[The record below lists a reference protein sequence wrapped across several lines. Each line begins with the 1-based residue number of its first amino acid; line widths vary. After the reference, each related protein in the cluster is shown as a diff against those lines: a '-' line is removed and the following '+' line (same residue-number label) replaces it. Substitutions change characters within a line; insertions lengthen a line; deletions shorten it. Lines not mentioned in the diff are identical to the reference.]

1 MQLYSK
7 KFFSVLRLLIDESHF
22 SNRDHKHACAI
33 LKGGKIIDIS
43 NNNIKNR
50 VANHAEQNLLH
61 KLKHC
66 SLQKCILFVVRVV
79 KGNQLADSK
88 PCFHCVQNIKKSG
101 IKKVVFSTNSG
112 FQIIKSSEL
121 QNSHL
126 TLHYRK

>member
-7 KFFSVLRLLIDESHF
+7 KFFSVLRLLIQESHF
-22 SNRDHKHACAI
+22 STRIHKHACAI
-33 LKGGKIIDIS
+33 LRGGKIIDIS

-50 VANHAEQNLLH
+50 VANHAEQNLLYRWKNCTLH
-61 KLKHC
+61 N
-66 SLQKCILFVVRVV
+66 CILFVVRVV
-79 KGNQLADSK
+79 QGDKFADSK

-112 FQIIKSSEL
+112 FEIMKSTEL

>member
-7 KFFSVLRLLIDESHF
+7 KFFSVLRLLIQESHF

-33 LKGGKIIDIS
+33 LRGGKIIDIS

-50 VANHAEQNLLH
+50 VANHAEQNLLN
-61 KLKHC
+61 KWKNF

-79 KGNQLADSK
+79 QGDKCVESK

-112 FQIIKSSEL
+112 FEIVKSAEL
-121 QNSHL
+121 ENSHL

>member
-7 KFFSVLRLLIDESHF
+7 KFFSILQVLIEASTF
-22 SNRDHKHACAI
+22 STRIHKHACAI

-50 VANHAEQNLLH
+50 VVNHAEQNLLY
-61 KLKHC
+61 KNKDMP
-66 SLQKCILFVVRVV
+66 LQHCILFVIRVV
-79 KGNQLADSK
+79 KGDQLADSK
-88 PCFHCVQNIKKSG
+88 PCFHCVQNIRKAG

-112 FQIIKSSEL
+112 FEIIKSMDL